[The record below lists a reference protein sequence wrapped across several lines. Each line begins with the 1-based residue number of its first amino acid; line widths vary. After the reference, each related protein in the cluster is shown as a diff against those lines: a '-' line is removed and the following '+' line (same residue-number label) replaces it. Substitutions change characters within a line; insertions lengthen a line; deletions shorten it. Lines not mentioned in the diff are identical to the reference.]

1 MNQHIADLIEKL
13 HQLEQELDAAIALR
27 RAELSFQF
35 EQGRVKFEEEIIR
48 RHKELKTKLWPYIRS
63 ARPMVVLSAPFIYAL
78 IIPLLLLDLFVSLYQ
93 AVCFPIYKIEKVH
106 RHDYISFDRHHL
118 AYLNLIEKINC
129 AFCSY
134 ANGLIGYTREIASLT
149 EAYWCP
155 IKHAKRLNGSHPR
168 YKNFTDYGDAE
179 AYAAKVAGDPP
190 PPTPTPHA

>member
-27 RAELSFQF
+27 SAELSFQF

-48 RHKELKTKLWPYIRS
+48 RHQELKTKLWPYIRS

-78 IIPLLLLDLFVSLYQ
+78 IIPLLILDLFVSLYQ

-190 PPTPTPHA
+190 PPTPHA

>member
-35 EQGRVKFEEEIIR
+35 EQGRIKFEEAIIR
-48 RHKELKTKLWPYIRS
+48 RHQELKTKLWPYIRS
-63 ARPMVVLSAPFIYAL
+63 ARPLVVLSAPFIYAL
-78 IIPLLLLDLFVSLYQ
+78 IFPLLILDLFVSVYQ

-118 AYLNLIEKINC
+118 AYLNLVEKINC
-129 AFCSY
+129 ACSSS

-168 YKNFTDYGDAE
+168 YKNFLDYGDAE
-179 AYAAKVAGDPP
+179 AYATKVAGDTPP
-190 PPTPTPHA
+190 PPQA